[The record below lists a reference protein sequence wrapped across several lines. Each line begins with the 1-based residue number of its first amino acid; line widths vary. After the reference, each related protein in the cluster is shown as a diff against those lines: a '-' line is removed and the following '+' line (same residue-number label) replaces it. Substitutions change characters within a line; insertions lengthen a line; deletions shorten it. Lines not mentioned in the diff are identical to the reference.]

1 MRRSLLLSA
10 IGLGFALSSAVE
22 AQQRTR
28 LTVYTA
34 LENEQLAPFKQAAEA
49 AVPGIEIAWVRDST
63 GVMTARLIA
72 ERANPRA
79 DIIWGL
85 SVFSLLQLEGMDMLE
100 PDTPQ
105 GAEALRANM
114 RSDRSPM
121 TWTGMD
127 AFVSAV
133 CFNTVVAQQRGL
145 PRPSTWA
152 DLLDPRFR
160 GQIVMPNPNSS
171 GTGFLTLAGWIGTQ
185 GEANAWTYMTRLHDN
200 IQVYTHSGSA
210 SCNNAARG
218 EYAVGLSFDMRSVA
232 LKNQGAPIEIIVPT
246 DGVGFDLEATAIVR
260 GTRNAEAAR
269 RLADFAVSR
278 PAMELYGRYYALLAM
293 PGDGA
298 LWPLLRAAR
307 HARRG
312 ADGAR
317 LSGRVRLPPGECGF
331 PRDRRQPRPHPARMG
346 AALRRQVGAALSV
359 GRAGDALRCRSRW
372 RRAEVSVALEAR

>member
-1 MRRSLLLSA
+1 MRRSLLLSGLA
-10 IGLGFALSSAVE
+10 LGLGLAAATSAE

-63 GVMTARLIA
+63 GVITARLIA

-79 DIIWGL
+79 DMVWGL
-85 SVFSLLQLEGMDMLE
+85 SVYSLLQMEALDMLE
-100 PDTPQ
+100 PYTPR
-105 GAEALRANM
+105 GADALRANM

-133 CFNTVVAQQRGL
+133 CFNTVVAQQRNL
-145 PRPSTWA
+145 PRPTTWA

-160 GQIVMPNPNSS
+160 GQVAMPNPASS
-171 GTGFLTLAGWIGTQ
+171 GTGFLTAAGWIAQ
-185 GEANAWTYMTRLHDN
+185 MGEARAWDYMTRLHDN

-210 SCNNAARG
+210 PCNNAARG
-218 EYAVGLSFDMRSVA
+218 EYAVGISLDMRAVT
-232 LKNQGAPIEIIVPT
+232 LRNQGAPIEIVVPT
-246 DGVGFDLEATAIVR
+246 DGVGFDLEATAILR

-278 PAMELYGRYYALLAM
+278 QAMELYGRYYALLAL
-293 PGDGA
+293 PGVEPTVRGYPAEFAERLVNVDF
-298 LWPLLRAAR
+298 RAVA
-307 HARRG
+307 
-312 ADGAR
+312 
-317 LSGRVRLPPGECGF
+317 GE
-331 PRDRRQPRPHPARMG
+331 RDRILREWAQRFDGKSAPR
-346 AALRRQVGAALSV
+346 
-359 GRAGDALRCRSRW
+359 
-372 RRAEVSVALEAR
+372 

>member
-1 MRRSLLLSA
+1 MRRSLILA
-10 IGLGFALSSAVE
+10 GLALGAGFGAGAPAE
-22 AQQRTR
+22 AQPRTR

-63 GVMTARLIA
+63 GVITARLIA

-79 DIIWGL
+79 DVIWGL

-100 PDTPQ
+100 AYSPR

-114 RSDRSPM
+114 RSPRSPM

-145 PRPSTWA
+145 PRPTTWA

-160 GQIVMPNPNSS
+160 GQVVMPNPNSS
-171 GTGFLTLAGWIGTQ
+171 GTGFLTIAGWMGAM
-185 GEANAWTYMTRLHDN
+185 GEAPAWNYMTRLHEN
-200 IQVYTHSGSA
+200 VQVYTHSGSA
-210 SCNNAARG
+210 PCNNAARG
-218 EYAVGLSFDMRSVA
+218 EFAVGLSFDMRSVA
-232 LKNQGAPIEIIVPT
+232 LKNQGAPIDIIIPT

-260 GTRNAEAAR
+260 GTRNLDAAR

-278 PAMELYGRYYALLAM
+278 PAMELYGRYYALLAL
-293 PGDGA
+293 PGVEPTVRGYPAEFAERLVNADFAAIAGNRERILREWAQRFDGKSA
-298 LWPLLRAAR
+298 
-307 HARRG
+307 
-312 ADGAR
+312 
-317 LSGRVRLPPGECGF
+317 
-331 PRDRRQPRPHPARMG
+331 PR
-346 AALRRQVGAALSV
+346 
-359 GRAGDALRCRSRW
+359 
-372 RRAEVSVALEAR
+372 